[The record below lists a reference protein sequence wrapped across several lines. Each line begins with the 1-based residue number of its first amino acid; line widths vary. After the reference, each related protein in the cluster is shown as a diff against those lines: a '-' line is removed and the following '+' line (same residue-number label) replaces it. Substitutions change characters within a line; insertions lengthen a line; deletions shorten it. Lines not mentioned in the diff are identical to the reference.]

1 MRVWPAGRA
10 EAFLIQ
16 IDPTRWKLPPYAHQV
31 QGVRDLIT
39 KPVLGLFWQ
48 MRCGKSKAVIDAAC
62 ELHQAGELDVV
73 VVVAPAQVIEVWG
86 DRTLGEVYTHSWGNI
101 ILSRWK
107 GNCFLP
113 KMPLNALWIVLTSLE
128 YLRQEGD
135 KACNYPKTDALL
147 DTLKL
152 LVIPVAKRWLV
163 IDEGSALGTPTSAQ
177 TRAVLQLRKGFER
190 VTMLDGTP
198 AGDSTKAVYSKFK
211 VLDPKILNFKNQK
224 QFLLRHA
231 VYDKPGRYQRV
242 VGYKRLEELTAKS
255 APYVSRVEAKDVL
268 DMPSKVRSFITVPL
282 TPKTWD
288 AYRSLRDQAILEIEK
303 GICVVQHAP
312 VLVMRLAQICAGY
325 IGGVHLD
332 KPEITSAFELSSEA
346 TDGLLDWLRRRLDED
361 SSFKCVVWSRWRAE
375 IERLNKRL
383 VSEFSGMDCGTM
395 WGEVKTEN
403 FLHPR
408 SAHDPKTAGV
418 LVCQPQA
425 CQYGVSFAKA
435 TTAVYLSQGYSLVT
449 RQQTE
454 DRIQAPE
461 TRNHS
466 YLVDV
471 LVTGP
476 KGERTV
482 AHDVR
487 AALLKKEDVALRTIA
502 GWKKALE
509 VE

>member
-1 MRVWPAGRA
+1 M
-10 EAFLIQ
+10 IQ

-31 QGVRDLIT
+31 QGVRDLIA

-73 VVVAPAQVIEVWG
+73 VVVAPAQVIEVWK
-86 DRTLGEVYTHSWGNI
+86 DKELGEIEAHCWVSYSVSSSKKGFFVSGDYLSF
-101 ILSRWK
+101 IL
-107 GNCFLP
+107 
-113 KMPLNALWIVLTSLE
+113 VSLE
-128 YLRQEGD
+128 YLRQEGN
-135 KACNYPKTDALL
+135 KACSYPKVDELL
-147 DTLKL
+147 F
-152 LVIPVAKRWLV
+152 VIRGLRSWLV

-332 KPEITSAFELSSEA
+332 KPISEQTEITSAFELSSEA
-346 TDGLLDWLRRRLDED
+346 TDGLLDWLRLRLDED
-361 SSFKCVVWSRWRAE
+361 PSFKCVVWSRWRAE
-375 IERLNKRL
+375 IERLNSRL
-383 VSEFSGMDCGTM
+383 YGEFNDMDQGTM
-395 WGEVKTEN
+395 WGELKTEN

-408 SAHDPKTAGV
+408 SAHNPKDAGIM
-418 LVCQPQA
+418 VCQPQA
-425 CQYGVSFAKA
+425 AQYGVSFAKA
-435 TTAVYLSQGYSLVT
+435 TTAVFLSQGYSLVA

-454 DRIQAPE
+454 DRIQSPDS
-461 TRNHS
+461 RSHS

-482 AHDVR
+482 THDVR

-502 GWKKALE
+502 GWKQALE